1 MFFLFILVI
10 LTILGIA
17 IYTSRIGVEIE
28 NLQID
33 TQKPK
38 GQKINKESRIYIY
51 LLIFNKIKL
60 YKKDIRNMD
69 KQNIKFQNKDI
80 DIKFFKDRDIKI
92 DYKQLLE
99 KIDIYFEKIDLNL
112 QLSTEDAA
120 LTAILTGIISAS
132 FGIILKKPKYEVIPI
147 FSNKN
152 FLKIKL
158 DCIFS
163 VHLMQYIYK
172 LMSNKIKDL
181 GKENLNKKGKSGI
194 TIIPIS
200 RVCFGFAAGGSE
212 FSGETLKEYNKKDK
226 DEEIEYKLP
235 FGGGAGAGISIHPV
249 AFLVIEGNNVK
260 LMSVDHESCI
270 DKLLDYVPDL
280 IQKMNDMFNKNLKQ
294 KEVRTNKIINE
305 MRNRNSYTTTNKPK
319 SEEVRGQEQKVAD
332 NEKMAMNNEE
342 DRFAEAD
349 GEI

>member
-1 MFFLFILVI
+1 MSEHPIESLMMTTMSSIQNMVDVN
-10 LTILGIA
+10 TI
-17 IYTSRIGVEIE
+17 IGEPIE
-28 NLQID
+28 
-33 TQKPK
+33 
-38 GQKINKESRIYIY
+38 S
-51 LLIFNKIKL
+51 
-60 YKKDIRNMD
+60 
-69 KQNIKFQNKDI
+69 
-80 DIKFFKDRDIKI
+80 
-92 DYKQLLE
+92 
-99 KIDIYFEKIDLNL
+99 
-112 QLSTEDAA
+112 
-120 LTAILTGIISAS
+120 
-132 FGIILKKPKYEVIPI
+132 
-147 FSNKN
+147 
-152 FLKIKL
+152 
-158 DCIFS
+158 
-163 VHLMQYIYK
+163 
-172 LMSNKIKDL
+172 
-181 GKENLNKKGKSGI
+181 KSGI

-249 AFLVIEGNNVK
+249 AFLVVEGSNVK

-332 NEKMAMNNEE
+332 NEKIAMNNEE